1 MKGSLRSKI
10 VGDQIEN
17 LTERNELLC
26 LNFWKIRIVQTSKK
40 LGPIVMPGVLS

>member
-26 LNFWKIRIVQTSKK
+26 LNFWKIEIMLPQFRRRIR
-40 LGPIVMPGVLS
+40 